1 MNWQSTMKIT
11 NTKEKILETSLELF
25 SEKSFSGASIREI
38 AKNTGI
44 RESAIYNHFS
54 SKDEI
59 LNKIIDEFSKR
70 NFGSI
75 ILTDELL
82 NLLSKPEKFFLL
94 FSNNLLSFWNS
105 TDERMFIKILMS
117 ENSGKNNSVNYT
129 LEDYLFDF
137 EKLCGFIFKEMIN
150 YNLIK
155 KEKTN
160 VLSKEFLSPL
170 FLVEVELICST
181 KTISEYK
188 STIERHVKFFW
199 SAVKN

>member
-1 MNWQSTMKIT
+1 MKIT

-25 SEKSFSGASIREI
+25 SAKSFSGASIREI

-94 FSNNLLSFWNS
+94 FSNNLLNFWNS
-105 TDERMFIKILMS
+105 NDERMFIKILMS
-117 ENSGKNNSVNYT
+117 ENSGKNNGVNYT

-170 FLVEVELICST
+170 FLVEVELICGT
-181 KTISEYK
+181 KTISDYK

>member
-1 MNWQSTMKIT
+1 MKIT

-44 RESAIYNHFS
+44 RESAIYNHYS

-94 FSNNLLSFWNS
+94 FSNNLLNFWNS
-105 TDERMFIKILMS
+105 EDERMFIKILMS

-170 FLVEVELICST
+170 FLIEVELICGT
-181 KTISEYK
+181 KNKSDYK
-188 STIERHVKFFW
+188 STIERHVRFFW
-199 SAVKN
+199 NAVKN

>member
-1 MNWQSTMKIT
+1 MKMT
-11 NTKEKILETSLELF
+11 NTKEKILEVSLKLF

-38 AKNTGI
+38 AKQTGI
-44 RESAIYNHFS
+44 RESAIYNHFK

-59 LNKIIDEFSKR
+59 LNEIISEFGKR

-94 FSNNLLSFWNS
+94 FSNNLLNFWNS
-105 TDERMFIKILMS
+105 DNERMFIKILMS
-117 ENSGKNNSVNYT
+117 ENSGKNNNVNYT

-150 YNLIK
+150 YRFIK
-155 KEKTN
+155 KERTN
-160 VLSKEFLSPL
+160 ILSKEFLSPL
-170 FLVEVELICST
+170 FLIEIELICGT
-181 KTISEYK
+181 KSKSEYK

-199 SAVKN
+199 NAVKV